1 MSRALLGPGQPALG
15 REWVVTS
22 RGGIHSSSTG
32 HYSDELLNTPE
43 KLQKY
48 LDRCPPTL
56 TVLQI
61 NSAYIGTIVGVRFPV
76 NLTEINL
83 SHNGIT
89 TLVGVQFPPNLT
101 ILRLSRTRITTLQ
114 GVQFP
119 PTLTILELNGNGI
132 ESLQGAQFPPNLTE
146 LYLDYNVIT
155 SLQGVQFPPTLTT
168 LDLGHNSIESIQGVQ
183 FPPTLTTLDLGFNF
197 IQNLDRIQFPPN
209 LTELRLNDNR
219 ISHMIGVQFPPGLT
233 NLNLSNSDVRGDDR
247 NDYEYN
253 LIKSFNDVKF
263 PPSLTVLNLE
273 RNRLQTIGSI
283 IDPTD
288 NVLHLIGLQFPK
300 IVEEFRKNLAR
311 QSQQSQQAD
320 SKFVSESTQKS
331 MVTMLKTLTA
341 FFREGMEARAG
352 QHEEQVKKDNE
363 ERGRSIFFVRGPAG
377 KTYRVPLNATMTI
390 QAVLDYLNS
399 HYYISA
405 LEDCGVMHLIFSG
418 KRLEPERTLADYNV
432 QVESTLNLV
441 CKFRSN
447 LFQGGS
453 KKRTIKPRSK
463 RSKKQRKS
471 NKRT

>member
-1 MSRALLGPGQPALG
+1 MSRALLGPGQPAFVK
-15 REWVVTS
+15 EWVVTS

-32 HYSDELLNTPE
+32 HMSDELPNTPE

-56 TVLQI
+56 TALQI
-61 NSAYIGTIVGVRFPV
+61 NSAYIGTMVGVRFPV

-83 SHNGIT
+83 NSNQIT

-101 ILRLSRTRITTLQ
+101 TLNLSGNNIRSLQ

-119 PTLTILELNGNGI
+119 PTLTIINLRSNNI
-132 ESLQGAQFPPNLTE
+132 ESLQE
-146 LYLDYNVIT
+146 L
-155 SLQGVQFPPTLTT
+155 LQGVQFPQTLTT
-168 LDLGHNSIESIQGVQ
+168 LDLGY
-183 FPPTLTTLDLGFNF
+183 NF
-197 IQNLDRIQFPPN
+197 IQDLDRIQFPPN
-209 LTELRLNDNR
+209 LTELWLNDNK
-219 ISHMIGVQFPPGLT
+219 ISHMTGVQFPPGLT
-233 NLNLSNSDVRGDDR
+233 NLNLSNSDTRGDDR
-247 NDYEYN
+247 DGYEYN
-253 LIKSFNDVKF
+253 QIKSFNDVKF
-263 PPSLTVLNLE
+263 PPSLTALNLE

-320 SKFVSESTQKS
+320 SKFTSDSAQKS
-331 MVTMLKTLTA
+331 TITMLKTLTA
-341 FFREGMEARAG
+341 FFHEGMEARAR

-363 ERGRSIFFVRGPAG
+363 ERGRPIFFVRGSTG
-377 KTYRVPLNATMTI
+377 KTYRVPLNATMSI

-432 QVESTLNLV
+432 QVESTLHLV
-441 CKFRSN
+441 CKFRPN

-453 KKRTIKPRSK
+453 KKRRPKKSK
-463 RSKKQRKS
+463 QRPKKQRNKTTK
-471 NKRT
+471 KRT

>member
-83 SHNGIT
+83 SNNGIT

-101 ILRLSRTRITTLQ
+101 ILGLGSNNIRSLQ

-119 PTLTILELNGNGI
+119 QTLTTLELNGNSI
-132 ESLQGAQFPPNLTE
+132 ASLQ
-146 LYLDYNVIT
+146 I
-155 SLQGVQFPPTLTT
+155 VQFPPTLTT
-168 LDLGHNSIESIQGVQ
+168 LNLNHNIIEYIQGVQ
-183 FPPTLTTLDLGFNF
+183 FPQTLTTLYLGYNF
-197 IQNLDRIQFPPN
+197 IQGLDRIQFPPN
-209 LTELRLNDNR
+209 LTELRLNDNK
-219 ISHMIGVQFPPGLT
+219 ISHMTGVQFPPGLT
-233 NLNLSNSDVRGDDR
+233 KLDLSNSNTRGDDR
-247 NDYEYN
+247 GGYEYN
-253 LIKSFNDVKF
+253 QIKSFNDVKF

-311 QSQQSQQAD
+311 QSQQSHQED

-463 RSKKQRKS
+463 RSKKQRNRTKS
-471 NKRT
+471 TNKRT

>member
-1 MSRALLGPGQPALG
+1 M
-15 REWVVTS
+15 
-22 RGGIHSSSTG
+22 
-32 HYSDELLNTPE
+32 SDELPNTPE

-56 TVLQI
+56 TALQI
-61 NSAYIGTIVGVRFPV
+61 NSAYIGTMVGVRFPV

-83 SHNGIT
+83 NSNQIT

-101 ILRLSRTRITTLQ
+101 TLNLNSNQITTLVGVQFPPNLTTLNLSGNNIRSLQ

-119 PTLTILELNGNGI
+119 PTLTIINLRSNNIESLQELLQGVQFPQTLTTLELGSNGI
-132 ESLQGAQFPPNLTE
+132 ESLQG
-146 LYLDYNVIT
+146 
-155 SLQGVQFPPTLTT
+155 VQFPQTLTT
-168 LDLGHNSIESIQGVQ
+168 LDLGY
-183 FPPTLTTLDLGFNF
+183 NF
-197 IQNLDRIQFPPN
+197 IQDLDRIQFPPN
-209 LTELRLNDNR
+209 LTELWLNDNK
-219 ISHMIGVQFPPGLT
+219 ISHMTGVQFPPGLT
-233 NLNLSNSDVRGDDR
+233 NLNLSNGDTRGDDR
-247 NDYEYN
+247 DGYEYN
-253 LIKSFNDVKF
+253 QIKSFNDVKF
-263 PPSLTVLNLE
+263 PPSLTALNLE

-320 SKFVSESTQKS
+320 SKFTSDSAQKS
-331 MVTMLKTLTA
+331 TITMLKTLTA
-341 FFREGMEARAG
+341 FFHEGMEARAR

-363 ERGRSIFFVRGPAG
+363 ERGRPIFFVRGSTG
-377 KTYRVPLNATMTI
+377 KTYRVPLNATMSI

-432 QVESTLNLV
+432 QVESTLHLV
-441 CKFRSN
+441 CKFRPN

-453 KKRTIKPRSK
+453 KKRRPKKSK
-463 RSKKQRKS
+463 QRPKKQRNKTTK
-471 NKRT
+471 KRT

>member
-83 SHNGIT
+83 NSNQIT
-89 TLVGVQFPPNLT
+89 ALVGVQFPPNLT
-101 ILRLSRTRITTLQ
+101 ILRLGGNNIRSLQ

-119 PTLTILELNGNGI
+119 PTLTILNLNNNQI

-146 LYLDYNVIT
+146 LYLDYNGIT
-155 SLQGVQFPPTLTT
+155 SLQGANFPPTLTT
-168 LDLGHNSIESIQGVQ
+168 LNLNYNVIESLQGDE
-183 FPPTLTTLDLGFNF
+183 FPPTLTTLNLGYNF

-209 LTELRLNDNR
+209 LTELQLNDNK
-219 ISHMIGVQFPPGLT
+219 ISHMTGVQFPPGLT
-233 NLNLSNSDVRGDDR
+233 KLDLSNSNTRGDDR
-247 NDYEYN
+247 GGYEYN
-253 LIKSFNDVKF
+253 QIKSFNDVKF
-263 PPSLTVLNLE
+263 PPSLTALNLE

-283 IDPTD
+283 IDPTP
-288 NVLHLIGLQFPK
+288 NILHLIELQFPK

-311 QSQQSQQAD
+311 QSQQLQQTD
-320 SKFVSESTQKS
+320 SKYMSDYTQKS
-331 MVTMLKTLTA
+331 TITMLKTLTA
-341 FFREGMEARAG
+341 FFREGMEARAR

-363 ERGRSIFFVRGPAG
+363 ERGKAIIFVRGHTG
-377 KTYRVPLNATMTI
+377 KTYPVPLNTTMTI

-441 CKFRSN
+441 CKFRPN
-447 LFQGGS
+447 LFQGGFKKRRPKKS
-453 KKRTIKPRSK
+453 KKRSQK
-463 RSKKQRKS
+463 RRNKSKK
-471 NKRT
+471 N

>member
-1 MSRALLGPGQPALG
+1 MSRAFLGPGQPAFVK
-15 REWVVTS
+15 EWVTTS
-22 RGGIHSSSTG
+22 RGGTYTSNTG
-32 HYSDELLNTPE
+32 HYSDELPNTPE

-56 TVLQI
+56 TALQI
-61 NSAYIGTIVGVRFPV
+61 NNAYMQSIVGVRFPV
-76 NLTEINL
+76 NITEINL
-83 SHNGIT
+83 SNNLIT

-101 ILRLSRTRITTLQ
+101 ILRLGGNQIKTLQ

-119 PTLTILELNGNGI
+119 STLTTLYLNSNGI
-132 ESLQGAQFPPNLTE
+132 E
-146 LYLDYNVIT
+146 

-168 LDLGHNSIESIQGVQ
+168 LDLGYNLIQ
-183 FPPTLTTLDLGFNF
+183 D
-197 IQNLDRIQFPPN
+197 LDRIQFPPN
-209 LTELRLNDNR
+209 LTELRLNDNK
-219 ISHMIGVQFPPGLT
+219 ISHMTGVQFPPGLT
-233 NLNLSNSDVRGDDR
+233 NLNLSNSDTRGDDR
-247 NDYEYN
+247 GGYEYN
-253 LIKSFNDVKF
+253 QIKSFNDVKF
-263 PPSLTVLNLE
+263 PPSLTALNLE

-283 IDPTD
+283 IDPTP
-288 NVLHLIGLQFPK
+288 NILHLIELQFPK

-320 SKFVSESTQKS
+320 SKFTSDSAQKS
-331 MVTMLKTLTA
+331 TITMLKTLTA
-341 FFREGMEARAG
+341 FFHEGMEARAR

-363 ERGRSIFFVRGPAG
+363 ERGRPIFFVRGTTG
-377 KTYRVPLNATMTI
+377 KTYSVPLNATMSI

-441 CKFRSN
+441 CKFRPN

-453 KKRTIKPRSK
+453 KKRRHKKSK
-463 RSKKQRKS
+463 QRPKKQRNKS
-471 NKRT
+471 TKKRT

>member
-1 MSRALLGPGQPALG
+1 MTTFEREFGYPPSLGPGQPALFSKLVTNYSYG
-15 REWVVTS
+15 DGGTQHESLREPV
-22 RGGIHSSSTG
+22 G
-32 HYSDELLNTPE
+32 
-43 KLQKY
+43 LQNY
-48 LDRCPPTL
+48 LARCPPTL

-61 NSAYIGTIVGVRFPV
+61 NGAHIKSIVGVRFPV

-83 SHNGIT
+83 NSNQIT

-101 ILRLSRTRITTLQ
+101 ILGLGSNNIRSLQ

-119 PTLTILELNGNGI
+119 PTLTILNLINNNIG
-132 ESLQGAQFPPNLTE
+132 SLQE
-146 LYLDYNVIT
+146 L
-155 SLQGVQFPPTLTT
+155 LQGVQFPQTLTT
-168 LDLGHNSIESIQGVQ
+168 LNLNHNYIESLQGVQ

-209 LTELRLNDNR
+209 LTELRLNDNK
-219 ISHMIGVQFPPGLT
+219 ISHMTGVQFPPGLT
-233 NLNLSNSDVRGDDR
+233 KLDLSNDDARGEDR
-247 NDYEYN
+247 YGYGYN
-253 LIKSFNDVKF
+253 QLKSFNDVKF
-263 PPSLTVLNLE
+263 PPSLTELNLE
-273 RNRLQTIGSI
+273 RNRFETLGKI

-311 QSQQSQQAD
+311 QSQQSHQED

-463 RSKKQRKS
+463 RSK
-471 NKRT
+471 NKRNRTKSKKRT